1 MKKTIKSLTVIL
13 TTAFFLI
20 SSITFLSSFNYYPP
34 KSIAVINYSNHN
46 NNFSV
51 KTDNALKVN
60 AYAKKVIP
68 CGQPFGIKMLTE
80 GIMVV
85 RLSDINGKN
94 KSCPAEKAG
103 IKAGDIIISIDEKK
117 ITSNEDLSKAISASE
132 GKTVEVVLKRNNCA
146 DNMTLKLT
154 PEYCN
159 NEKCYKTG
167 MWVRDSSAGI
177 GTITFYNPSTGD
189 FGGLGHPVCDSDT
202 GDLLPLLSGEIC
214 GVSVTGYKKG
224 SSGSPGELH
233 GRFLSGNELGT
244 LSQNTDSGVFGKID
258 ESPSKNEEVEIADN
272 SEIKTGKA
280 EILTTINGSEPQK
293 YSVNIEQVN
302 PDDPDLKNLVIR
314 ITDKTLLEKTGGI
327 LQGMSGSPIIQN
339 GKLVGAVTHVFV
351 NNSSMGYG
359 IFADTMYS
367 QSQKSNISDKSSVNF
382 AA

>member
-13 TTAFFLI
+13 MTAFFLI
-20 SSITFLSSFNYYPP
+20 SSITFLSSYNFYLP

-46 NNFSV
+46 NKFSA

-60 AYAKKVIP
+60 ASVKKVVP

-94 KSCPAEKAG
+94 NSCPAEEAG
-103 IKAGDIIISIDEKK
+103 IKVGDIIISIDEKK
-117 ITSNEDLSKAISASE
+117 ITSNEDLSKVISASG
-132 GKTVEVVLKRNNCA
+132 GKTVEVVLKRNNCE
-146 DNMTLKLT
+146 DNLTLKLT

-177 GTITFYNPSTGD
+177 GTITFYNPYTGN

-224 SSGSPGELH
+224 SSGAPGELH

-244 LSQNTDSGVFGKID
+244 LSQNN
-258 ESPSKNEEVEIADN
+258 ESPSKHEEVEISDN

-293 YSVNIEQVN
+293 YSINIEQVN

-359 IFADTMYS
+359 IFADTMYT
-367 QSQKSNISDKSSVNF
+367 QSQKSNISDKSSLNF